1 VRLFALW
8 LIGYYI
14 TTAPWFYVQAKKF
27 SPDSALVY
35 SLGAAAVVLA
45 FSAVLWYSASWLAQ
59 RLISGPSQAAERSA
73 AFDSWFSVGCALI
86 GLWVLAK
93 AIPAL
98 LHYFIATSWALHV
111 PNTYIVTPDLPS
123 STHSV
128 VLWSYLFLVARASA
142 RLFFGSAMPIDHL
155 SLLMYQGAPLS
166 WDARKRRAPYLQ
178 RWVATI

>member
-1 VRLFALW
+1 MSPNQSLVVVVRLFALW

-27 SPDSALVY
+27 SADSAVAY

-45 FSAVLWYSASWLAQ
+45 LSAVLWYSASWIAQ
-59 RLISGPSQAAERSA
+59 RLISGPSQAPEKSA

-98 LHYFIATSWALHV
+98 LHYFIANFMGAGMF
-111 PNTYIVTPDLPS
+111 PNTYIVTPEWHL
-123 STHSV
+123 TAIFNTIQLLFGLALFLGGKGLNKV
-128 VLWSYLFLVARASA
+128 VLWVHNAY
-142 RLFFGSAMPIDHL
+142 
-155 SLLMYQGAPLS
+155 
-166 WDARKRRAPYLQ
+166 
-178 RWVATI
+178 

>member
-1 VRLFALW
+1 MSPNQSLVVVVRLFALW

-14 TTAPWFYVQAKKF
+14 TAAPWFYVQAKKF

-45 FSAVLWYSASWLAQ
+45 LSAVLWYSASWLAQ
-59 RLISGPSQAAERSA
+59 RLFSGPSQAAERSA

-98 LHYFIATSWALHV
+98 LHYFIANFMGAGMF
-111 PNTYIVTPDLPS
+111 PNTYIVTPEWHL
-123 STHSV
+123 TAIFNTIQLLFGLALFLGGKGLNKV
-128 VLWSYLFLVARASA
+128 VLWVRNAY
-142 RLFFGSAMPIDHL
+142 
-155 SLLMYQGAPLS
+155 
-166 WDARKRRAPYLQ
+166 
-178 RWVATI
+178 

>member
-1 VRLFALW
+1 MSPNQSLVVVVRLFALW

-27 SPDSALVY
+27 SPNSAVVY
-35 SLGAAAVVLA
+35 SLGAAVAVLA
-45 FSAVLWYSASWLAQ
+45 LSAILWYSASWLAQ

-98 LHYFIATSWALHV
+98 LHYFIANFMGAGMF
-111 PNTYIVTPDLPS
+111 PNSYIVTPEWHL
-123 STHSV
+123 TAIFNTIQLFFGLALFLGGKGLNKV
-128 VLWSYLFLVARASA
+128 VLWVRNAY
-142 RLFFGSAMPIDHL
+142 
-155 SLLMYQGAPLS
+155 
-166 WDARKRRAPYLQ
+166 
-178 RWVATI
+178 